1 MAKLSLNNIPMNV
14 FKVNASDSSNA
25 SATRAKIIGAG
36 RLLTFEYARK
46 GQDALSGMKLNSGT
60 VLDSMK
66 YKELNEKFQ
75 AEHLLYAAKIA
86 CDSIGAE
93 APESYAEFKRQ
104 ALNFY
109 GNPVFYR
116 VLQGIYQEI
125 IQPII
130 PAVYST
136 AVDTFADVVEVGF
149 GETAQVTIG
158 SNDIPVFQDS
168 SWGAQRSIPRNRFYD
183 KDYVL
188 NPQPKACYIT
198 AKWVQLVG
206 LGFDFGRFFA
216 NVTAGMYAKT
226 VGIWNA
232 AMTAAA
238 SDTTLIPTNLTQTF
252 SAINW
257 VRLANKI
264 AAHANTSID
273 NVTAFGGAV
282 ALAKVLPY
290 QVTGSTNAD
299 MDAALAM
306 LLGADVIRS
315 GQLGEYYRVKLQQLT
330 DAVIPGT
337 QNSTIAT
344 ILPEDR
350 IWMMASNGRKPM
362 TIAYNSATPITFE
375 IQPEKSADFEIGM
388 IMTTALDCV
397 SIFSNK
403 VGIVTI

>member
-46 GQDALSGMKLNSGT
+46 GQDALGGMKLNNAAG
-60 VLDSMK
+60 LDSMK

-75 AEHLLYAAKIA
+75 AEHMLYAAKIA

-93 APESYAEFKRQ
+93 APETYDDFKRQ
-104 ALNFY
+104 SMKFY
-109 GNPVFYR
+109 GNTTFYR
-116 VLQGIYQEI
+116 VLQGIYEEV

-136 AVDTFADVVEVGF
+136 AVDVFADVIEVGF

-168 SWGAQRSIPRNRFYD
+168 SWGAQRSIPRNRFYA

-198 AKWVQLVG
+198 AKWTQLVG

-216 NVTAGMYAKT
+216 NVTAGLYAKT

-238 SDTTLIPTNLTQTF
+238 SDTTLIPSGLTQTF

-290 QVTGSTNAD
+290 QVTGSTNVN
-299 MDAALAM
+299 MDAALAT
-306 LLGADVIRS
+306 LLGADVVRS
-315 GQLGEYYRVKLQQLT
+315 GHLGEYYRVNLQQLT

-337 QNSTIAT
+337 QNSTIST
-344 ILPEDR
+344 ILPDDK

-375 IQPEKSADFEIGM
+375 IQPEKAADFEIGM

-403 VGIVTI
+403 VGIISI